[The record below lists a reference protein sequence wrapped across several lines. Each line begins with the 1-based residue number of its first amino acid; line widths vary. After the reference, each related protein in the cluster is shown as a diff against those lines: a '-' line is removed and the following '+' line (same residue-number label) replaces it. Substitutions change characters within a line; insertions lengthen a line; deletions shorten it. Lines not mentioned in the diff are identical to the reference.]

1 MAERRKAKPKGTAR
15 PPREAATSPRATPP
29 SRAALA
35 AAVLLAAAFF
45 ALSLSA
51 SRRMS
56 LTWDEPSFIS
66 AGYAYLTQGEF
77 RFNPS
82 HPPLAQDLVAAP
94 LLAMDLEAPPADY
107 ERWAASG
114 NAVVAY
120 GHALIFGDDNDPAAI
135 ARAARLPVTVAGSA
149 LVLGIWLA
157 ARRRLGDG
165 PALLGAAVA
174 ALSPDLIA
182 HAGLATEDV
191 LCAATMFA
199 AAASFERALARRTR
213 GAWLVC
219 GLVTG
224 IALATKYTA
233 LLLAPIYVLRTAWEL
248 RAGAAARRASVLRD
262 AARGAAWILPA
273 AALVVGASYNFTFDL
288 GRYWHGFRSLYGDL
302 ASNYHYY
309 LLGDISTTAFPHYH
323 VVAFLVKTPLPILA
337 LLGWALVRAVR
348 DARLRDAVV
357 PFLIPAAVV
366 FAASLFDRANF
377 GVRRV
382 LPAFPFLFA
391 VAGAA
396 ATGASRRGAAVAAAL
411 GVWCAVE
418 VARIHPH
425 ELSYFHDLAG
435 GPERAPFL
443 LDDSNV
449 DWGQDLPA
457 LAAWQRAH
465 PEARP
470 LRISYFGTAE
480 PAAYGVDAEPM
491 TREEIASPRP
501 GWYAISVHR
510 LVYFRKLALLG
521 EAPADW
527 LTAYRPVDRAGW
539 SIRIYRFD

>member
-1 MAERRKAKPKGTAR
+1 M
-15 PPREAATSPRATPP
+15 
-29 SRAALA
+29 
-35 AAVLLAAAFF
+35 AVLLAATFF

-94 LLAMDLEAPPADY
+94 LLAMGLEEPSGPF

-120 GHALIFGDDNDPAAI
+120 GHALIFADDNDPVAI
-135 ARAARLPVTVAGSA
+135 ARAARLPVTVAGA
-149 LVLGIWLA
+149 LLVLGIWLA
-157 ARRRLGDG
+157 ARLRFGDG

-174 ALSPDLIA
+174 AFSPDLIA
-182 HAGLATEDV
+182 HAGLATEDL

-199 AAASFERALARRTR
+199 AAASFETALARRSVR
-213 GAWLVC
+213 AWLVC
-219 GLVTG
+219 GAVTG

-233 LLLAPIYVLRTAWEL
+233 LLLAPIYLLRVAWEL
-248 RAGAAARRASVLRD
+248 RSGRARRASVLRD
-262 AARGAAWILPA
+262 AARGVAWVLPG

-309 LLGDISTTAFPHYH
+309 LLGNISTDAFPHYH

-337 LLGWALVRAVR
+337 LLAWALVRAVR
-348 DARLRDAVV
+348 DARVREAII
-357 PFLIPAAVV
+357 PFLVPAAVV

-391 VAGAA
+391 AAGAA
-396 ATGASRRGAAVAAAL
+396 AMGASRRGAAIAAAL
-411 GVWCAVE
+411 AAWCAVE

-435 GPERAPFL
+435 GPERGPFL

-457 LAAWQRAH
+457 LAAWQREH

-480 PAAYGVDAEPM
+480 PAAYGVEAKPM
-491 TREEIASPRP
+491 TRDEIAAPRP
-501 GWYAISVHR
+501 GWYAISAHR

-521 EAPADW
+521 DASADW
-527 LTAYRPVDRAGW
+527 LTAYQPVDRAGW